1 MNNLNKHLILLV
13 DDSKFARECYS
24 IELEK
29 RGYNVITAGDAET
42 AFSIAKTE
50 KPMFIF
56 SDYHMPGLTGIDL
69 GQMIREDD
77 ELKDA
82 IFIIITDKEV
92 SEEQKA
98 DEFHEI
104 PDTWVNKHVGIEE
117 FIYSLEKWILM
128 CQTSAGGS

>member
-1 MNNLNKHLILLV
+1 MQGLNKHLILLV

-29 RGYNVITAGDAET
+29 KGYNVITAADAEN

-56 SDYHMPGLTGIDL
+56 CDYHMPGLTGLDL
-69 GQMIREDD
+69 CQMIREDND
-77 ELKDA
+77 LKDA

-92 SEEQKA
+92 SETQAAE
-98 DEFHEI
+98 EFHDL
-104 PDTWVNKHVGIEE
+104 PDSWVNKHIGIED
-117 FIYSLEKWILM
+117 FIAALEKWIFM
-128 CQTSAGGS
+128 SHSSGGK